1 MKIKIEE
8 LTKLSNEV
16 LQKYDFSKEDSII
29 ITTNLIE
36 AELANRKPHGLNK
49 ITVIKKVLNNK
60 FDESSKYFDFINMD
74 KTKEIDIIKESD
86 NHLYLDANFNSG
98 YLAIHK
104 ALELSIDKAIQTS
117 VFTVSIKNMGFAS
130 GFIGAYARSVAERGL
145 IYVGFHNSSG
155 GLNYYGTDVDPLG
168 TNPITIGLPSLN
180 EPVVIDTSMAKLN
193 WNDIEKAKNEGTN
206 LPEGVAIDEAGNDTV
221 DPQKAFSVKSIEGH
235 KGTAIAY
242 GVELLAGA
250 LSGSRVDFSNFGG
263 WGSTFIIINPE
274 YFVGLDKFKE
284 LVSKSIAT
292 INNLGDNVFVPGQR
306 SAMSRKVNLTT
317 GYIDLDDKLHIFL
330 REEISQ

>member
-16 LQKYDFSKEDSII
+16 LQKYGFSREDSVI

-74 KTKEIDIIKESD
+74 KSKSIDVIKEST
-86 NHLYLDANFNSG
+86 NHLYLDSNFNSG

-104 ALELSIDKAIQTS
+104 ALELSVDKAILTS

-130 GFIGAYARSVAERGL
+130 GFIGAYARSAAERGL
-145 IYVGFHNSSG
+145 VYIGFHNSSG
-155 GLNYYGTDVDPLG
+155 GLNYYGTNIDPLG

-180 EPVVIDTSMAKLN
+180 EPVVVDTSMAKLN
-193 WNDIEKAKNEGTN
+193 WNDIEKAKNEGNN
-206 LPEGVAIDEAGNDTV
+206 LPQGVAIDEAGNDTI

-235 KGTAIAY
+235 KGTALAY
-242 GVELLAGA
+242 GVELIAGA

-263 WGSTFIIINPE
+263 WGSTFILINPE
-274 YFVGLDKFKE
+274 YFVGLGKFKE

-292 INNLGDNVFVPGQR
+292 INSLGDNVFVPGQK
-306 SAMSRKVNLTT
+306 SDQNRKNNLKS
-317 GYIDLDDKLHIFL
+317 GYVDLDIKLYEFL
-330 REEISQ
+330 QNELK

>member
-16 LQKYDFSKEDSII
+16 LQKYGFSKENSAI

-74 KTKEIDIIKESD
+74 KSKGIDIIKESS
-86 NHLYLDANFNSG
+86 NHLYLDSNFNSG

-130 GFIGAYARSVAERGL
+130 GFIGAYARNVAEHGL
-145 IYVGFHNSSG
+145 VYIGFHNSSG
-155 GLNYYGTDVDPLG
+155 GLNYYGTNIDPLG
-168 TNPITIGLPSLN
+168 TNPITIGLPSLD
-180 EPVVIDTSMAKLN
+180 EPVVVDTSMAKLN

-206 LPEGVAIDEAGNDTV
+206 LPEGVAIDESGNDTI

-235 KGTAIAY
+235 KGTALAY

-250 LSGSRVDFSNFGG
+250 LSDSRVDFSNFGG

-274 YFVGLDKFKE
+274 FFVGLDKFKE
-284 LVSKSIAT
+284 LVSKSILT
-292 INNLGDNVFVPGQR
+292 INSFGENIFVPGQR
-306 SAMSRKVNLTT
+306 SEQNRKNNLTS
-317 GYIDLDDKLHIFL
+317 GYIDLDPKLYEFL
-330 REEISQ
+330 QNELK